1 MLESTRFATDVLEVA
16 EEMISETY
24 VDVRL
29 TLDDEGERRPFG
41 LVVDRFDAGPFQLDE
56 MEIGARAS
64 FGFEPEDVF
73 FVTRVTRGAL
83 RLRLPD
89 GEEDFDPGEVA
100 LLGRPG
106 VAATSE
112 VHDYG
117 QLVTTLRAPTI
128 REAAGLAADAPLPT
142 F

>member
-1 MLESTRFATDVLEVA
+1 
-16 EEMISETY
+16 MISETY

-29 TLDDEGERRPFG
+29 TLDDEKEGRPFG
-41 LVVDRFDAGPFQLDE
+41 LVVERFDAGPFQLDE

-73 FVTRVTRGAL
+73 FVTRVTL

-89 GEEDFDPGEVA
+89 GAEDFDPGEVA
-100 LLGRPG
+100 LLRQPD

-112 VHDYG
+112 VRDFG

-128 REAAGLAADAPLPT
+128 R
-142 F
+142 